1 LARISQEK
9 THTHT
14 HKKTLWK
21 KLNFL
26 KENAQIPR
34 GGRTRVTENRTQRW
48 ILSSDLAASE
58 VVQAH
63 EREREREREGT
74 TEQGIQRGRRG
85 RKKREKR
92 EGSEVED
99 KGVDEGVVSAVLLQF
114 ESLQSFL
121 FPVSEKNWYG
131 CFRPCLVSIKAKI
144 SRHSITFVY
153 LWYNYYLTID

>member
-1 LARISQEK
+1 MDRRRHPWHESLKRK
-9 THTHT
+9 HTHT

-63 EREREREREGT
+63 ERERERERRHNGT
-74 TEQGIQRGRRG
+74 RNSEREERKKKRGKKRRKRGRRQ
-85 RKKREKR
+85 RR
-92 EGSEVED
+92 
-99 KGVDEGVVSAVLLQF
+99 
-114 ESLQSFL
+114 
-121 FPVSEKNWYG
+121 
-131 CFRPCLVSIKAKI
+131 
-144 SRHSITFVY
+144 
-153 LWYNYYLTID
+153 

>member
-14 HKKTLWK
+14 QKKTLWK

-63 EREREREREGT
+63 ERERERERRHNGT
-74 TEQGIQRGRRG
+74 RNSEREERKKKRGKKRRKRGRRQ
-85 RKKREKR
+85 RR
-92 EGSEVED
+92 
-99 KGVDEGVVSAVLLQF
+99 
-114 ESLQSFL
+114 
-121 FPVSEKNWYG
+121 
-131 CFRPCLVSIKAKI
+131 
-144 SRHSITFVY
+144 
-153 LWYNYYLTID
+153 